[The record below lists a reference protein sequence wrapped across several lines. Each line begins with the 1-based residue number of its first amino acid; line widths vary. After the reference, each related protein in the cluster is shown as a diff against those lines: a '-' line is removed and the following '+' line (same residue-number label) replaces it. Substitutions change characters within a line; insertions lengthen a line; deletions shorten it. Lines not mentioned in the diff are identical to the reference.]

1 MKSWKLGSPPHRRG
15 KGIQADG
22 AGAWAGITPAQAGK
36 RTSRSC
42 GPRGYGDHPRIG
54 GEKRPLFL
62 LGLQLFQDYPRAG
75 GEKFPSITGTRWAK
89 GSPPR
94 RRGKGVDVA
103 VSDALV
109 GITPAQ
115 AGKSEATAST
125 TTSRR
130 DHPRAGGEKFTI
142 LNVIEGEIGSPPRG
156 RGKGVL
162 DSNGLQD
169 PGITPAWAGKSRW
182 RFSGRLWSWDH
193 PRVGGEKSI
202 QAEEE
207 KNELGSPP
215 RGRGKD

>member
-75 GEKFPSITGTRWAK
+75 GEKF
-89 GSPPR
+89 
-94 RRGKGVDVA
+94 
-103 VSDALV
+103 
-109 GITPAQ
+109 
-115 AGKSEATAST
+115 
-125 TTSRR
+125 
-130 DHPRAGGEKFTI
+130 TI

-156 RGKGVL
+156 RGKGISV
-162 DSNGLQD
+162 
-169 PGITPAWAGKSRW
+169 
-182 RFSGRLWSWDH
+182 
-193 PRVGGEKSI
+193 
-202 QAEEE
+202 
-207 KNELGSPP
+207 
-215 RGRGKD
+215 

>member
-156 RGKGVL
+156 RGKACAL
-162 DSNGLQD
+162 S
-169 PGITPAWAGKSRW
+169 TA
-182 RFSGRLWSWDH
+182 
-193 PRVGGEKSI
+193 
-202 QAEEE
+202 
-207 KNELGSPP
+207 
-215 RGRGKD
+215 